1 METERGKTNR
11 GKRQRN
17 KETGTESWKNLK
29 KKLKYLDH
37 VRWPHLIGPD

>member
-1 METERGKTNR
+1 METERRKTNK

-17 KETGTESWKNLK
+17 KETGMESWKNLK

-37 VRWPHLIGPD
+37 VR